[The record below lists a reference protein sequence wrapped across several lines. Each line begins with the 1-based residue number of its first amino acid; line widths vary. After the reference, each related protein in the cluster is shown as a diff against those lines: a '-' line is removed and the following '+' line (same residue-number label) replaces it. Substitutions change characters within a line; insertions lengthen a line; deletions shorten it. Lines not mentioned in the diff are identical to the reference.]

1 MAYTIIKSDG
11 TVLTTIADGT
21 LNTTSTSLGLAG
33 RNYAGWGQPY
43 DTNFVHLIEN
53 FADTTPPPNPL
64 RGQLWF
70 NTTNSTLY
78 VCPTDGQ
85 TNVSL
90 WLTLAATSGGGSTNF
105 GAINVTGNV
114 DANNVNVT
122 YTLDSNSVVTNYL
135 TVSTNATILTANVT
149 TANLTTTRT
158 TAITTGATGNT
169 GTLTGTWTIN
179 GDAGGN
185 AVVVTGGDL
194 AIPGLNGIRTD
205 NYKYANG
212 ATISFGGSYSN
223 ANVQSYLPTYTGI
236 VGDVTGGAN
245 ATFRGNLLSTGSS
258 ANAGSITGNWTL
270 TSGSKL
276 QATYADLA
284 ERFEADEI
292 LEPGTVVELGGAKE
306 ITKVKDDLSEKVFGV
321 VSNTA
326 AYLMNSQAGSDDT
339 HPAIALA
346 GRVTVK
352 VVGTVTKGQRLV
364 SAGNGMARAA
374 NENEATAF
382 NTIGRALEDKL
393 TNDIGTVKAVVM
405 IR

>member
-158 TAITTGATGNT
+158 TAITTGAAANT

-179 GDAGGN
+179 GTAGGN
-185 AVVVTGGDL
+185 AVIVTGGNL
-194 AIPGLNGIRTD
+194 VIPGALGIKTD
-205 NYKYANG
+205 NYFYANG
-212 ATISFGGSYSN
+212 DPFNPGGSYSN

-236 VGDVTGGAN
+236 VGNVTGGAN

-393 TNDIGTVKAVVM
+393 TSDTGTVKAVVM

>member
-158 TAITTGATGNT
+158 TAITTGAAANT

-179 GDAGGN
+179 GTDGGN
-185 AVVVTGGDL
+185 AVIVTGGDL

-205 NYKYANG
+205 KYMYANG
-212 ATISFGGSYSN
+212 NVINFGGSYSN

-393 TNDIGTVKAVVM
+393 TSDTGTVKAVVM